1 MEASRHV
8 RGECAG
14 SVQNFGNTYTAPFTN
29 TFRVDGTTVV
39 ATRSTGSIAYHGSR
53 TDSFRIPRTGCFIQ
67 LKLSVDSG
75 NVVTERLESNNTTWM
90 VGQAT
95 NPCSIAPKYTIKAET
110 FRAADESS
118 YNLGSDEPFWNF
130 SSLGTAGTARTTQ
143 TKVFSGV
150 DTGETHA
157 FASTEGC
164 LWRNCGVGD
173 YAPNGVGMSVQLWE
187 KDQGDMSANQA
198 KAAEYFG
205 YAGVIASEA
214 GAPPWVTK
222 ATRPGLRKRVV
233 IIGAGMAGLVA
244 GFELARQGHEPVIL
258 EAQNRVG
265 GRIYTLRTFAPGLY
279 AEAGAM
285 RIPRVHQLTLEY
297 CHLFGLQLRPFV
309 MDNPKAPVYLAGR
322 RMTLEQ
328 LDHDPSLIPFEL
340 ASHERGRTYAELW
353 AEATRE
359 VRDLYEQKGEAAH
372 TILGRLYDQYS
383 IRDFLKQQGFSEG
396 AVEPFGVLSY
406 REANLGASVVEQL
419 REVLGLA
426 FEDMQEIAGGMD
438 LLPNAF
444 YQRLRRHVR
453 LGAQVVAVDQN
464 ADHVT
469 VHYKTASG
477 TYTESGDYCIC
488 TVPFG
493 VLRHLD
499 FVPHLSKGKY
509 RAIRS
514 LSYNPSTKILL
525 QVRHRFWEQ
534 HHGTGGATPTDLPIR
549 RIVYPSH
556 APADE
561 ERGVLLASYTWGQD
575 AARWG
580 ALGPA

>member
-1 MEASRHV
+1 MGDATI
-8 RGECAG
+8 G
-14 SVQNFGNTYTAPFTN
+14 SLP
-29 TFRVDGTTVV
+29 
-39 ATRSTGSIAYHGSR
+39 
-53 TDSFRIPRTGCFIQ
+53 
-67 LKLSVDSG
+67 
-75 NVVTERLESNNTTWM
+75 
-90 VGQAT
+90 
-95 NPCSIAPKYTIKAET
+95 
-110 FRAADESS
+110 
-118 YNLGSDEPFWNF
+118 
-130 SSLGTAGTARTTQ
+130 
-143 TKVFSGV
+143 
-150 DTGETHA
+150 
-157 FASTEGC
+157 
-164 LWRNCGVGD
+164 
-173 YAPNGVGMSVQLWE
+173 GMPSPAL
-187 KDQGDMSANQA
+187 
-198 KAAEYFG
+198 
-205 YAGVIASEA
+205 
-214 GAPPWVTK
+214 APPIP
-222 ATRPGLRKRVV
+222 ATVLRTVPAGLEPRPGLRKRVV

-265 GRIYTLRTFAPGLY
+265 GRIYTLRSFAPGLY

-285 RIPRVHQLTLEY
+285 RIPRVHRLTLEY

-309 MDNPKAPVYLAGR
+309 MDNPRAPVYLAGR

-328 LDHDPSLIPFEL
+328 LDRDPSLIPFEL
-340 ASHERGRTYAELW
+340 AAHERGRTYAELW

-359 VRDLYEQKGEAAH
+359 VRELYEQKGEAAH

-396 AVEPFGVLSY
+396 AVELFGVLSY

-419 REVLGLA
+419 REILGRA

-444 YQRLRRHVR
+444 YQRLRRQVR

-477 TYTESGDYCIC
+477 TYAESGDYCIC

-514 LSYNPSTKILL
+514 LNYNPSTKILL

-580 ALGPA
+580 ALGPAERIALALKDVAKIHPEVLREVEGGASHAWYNDPYAVGAFALFEPGQETALHGDIVRPEGRIHFAGEHTSLWHAWIQGALESGTRAAAAIHEAPEPSAAHGSR